1 MCWLCWVALWQC
13 LLAVM
18 VDLDVMPMRS
28 IVLLAESWELFQGGL
43 DCNTMLVSQVSY
55 VHGVFVLEVLVMD
68 MVV

>member
-1 MCWLCWVALWQC
+1 
-13 LLAVM
+13 M